1 MKDFNHIDIPP
12 QKGAGEMIAPVQV
25 MVREWRGQ
33 SSEPPAVALLVL
45 RAPQA
50 EPQEPQS
57 QRGHPGFQTLVL
69 FLRCLSPQLPKYP

>member
-1 MKDFNHIDIPP
+1 MKDFNHIDVLS
-12 QKGAGEMIAPVQV
+12 QKGAGKMIAPVQV
-25 MVREWRGQ
+25 MVKEWRGR

-57 QRGHPGFQTLVL
+57 QRDHPGFQTLVL